1 MKSNKQ
7 TFWFTTLHMKLWL
20 VQNFCVLASTKWMDL
35 LEFNDGTRY
44 LILFGT
50 EKYDSI
56 YNRTR
61 YLTGIK
67 NGITYVVLCKD
78 QIWFIW
84 SLSLE

>member
-1 MKSNKQ
+1 
-7 TFWFTTLHMKLWL
+7 
-20 VQNFCVLASTKWMDL
+20 MDL

-67 NGITYVVLCKD
+67 NGITYVVLCKN
-78 QIWFIW
+78 QI
-84 SLSLE
+84 

>member
-1 MKSNKQ
+1 
-7 TFWFTTLHMKLWL
+7 
-20 VQNFCVLASTKWMDL
+20 MDL

-67 NGITYVVLCKD
+67 NGITHVVFCKD
-78 QIWFIW
+78 QI
-84 SLSLE
+84 